1 MALYAASMS
10 LVSESG
16 YPKQSDSRSS
26 LDRVTTSKAGA
37 RSRVT
42 SRGGWLAQGPREADD
57 KQARRLKKELE
68 LLREQLT
75 GQSKDTQ
82 RVQA

>member
-1 MALYAASMS
+1 M
-10 LVSESG
+10 
-16 YPKQSDSRSS
+16 
-26 LDRVTTSKAGA
+26 TTSKAGA